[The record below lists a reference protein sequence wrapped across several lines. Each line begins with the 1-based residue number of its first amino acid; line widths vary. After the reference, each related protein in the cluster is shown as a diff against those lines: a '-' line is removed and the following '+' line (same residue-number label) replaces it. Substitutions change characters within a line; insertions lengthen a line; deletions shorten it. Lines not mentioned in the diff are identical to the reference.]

1 MNKTGEAGRIKME
14 IKIQFFGRVYALCV
28 GYKTKWFGQMSFI
41 TLTEEVMDEKGEVGF
56 AYSIFRS

>member
-1 MNKTGEAGRIKME
+1 ME